1 MTKFLLVYNLHA
13 GQGVAES
20 PLSPCYPS
28 QTSMLSVPNL
38 HVIRPKP
45 ACYPSQTSM
54 LSVPNLHV
62 IRPKPACYPSQT
74 SMLSVPNLHVI
85 RPKPACLSDQKRRSN
100 LKKIQMIPRN
110 YNTACTYFLTYHRC
124 IDPHILQIRLFSVL
138 NIHVSGLR
146 TWALAQDISSL
157 AVPPPLTHTVQIIPN
172 PCSWLRFE
180 SPADFDS

>member
-1 MTKFLLVYNLHA
+1 MEDRVWRNLPWVH
-13 GQGVAES
+13 VIR
-20 PLSPCYPS
+20 PKPPCYPS
-28 QTSMLSVPNL
+28 QTCMLSVPNL

-45 ACYPSQTSM
+45 P
-54 LSVPNLHV
+54 
-62 IRPKPACYPSQT
+62 CYPSQT

-157 AVPPPLTHTVQIIPN
+157 AVPPPLTHCSNNSQSLQLAQIRIPSRFWLMSN
-172 PCSWLRFE
+172 LRFWN
-180 SPADFDS
+180 SMHHIVKRDF